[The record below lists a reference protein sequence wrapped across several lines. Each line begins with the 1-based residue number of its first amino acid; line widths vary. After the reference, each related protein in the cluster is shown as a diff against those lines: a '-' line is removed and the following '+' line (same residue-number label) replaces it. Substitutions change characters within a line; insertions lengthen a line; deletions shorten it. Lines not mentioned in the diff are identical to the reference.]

1 MRQELIDWHRVQHPA
16 MPSEINNRPFQED
29 SISALIVLC
38 SDILTPIETQFG
50 SITITYGFTSNVLK
64 NYLLTHHPGQMAPSL
79 DQHAA
84 SEHNAKGNLIC
95 KRQGAACD
103 FLVKGFEKRMDE
115 IAKFV
120 VTQLPFDRLYFYGK
134 DRPLHVS
141 IGPENSKYVQIM
153 KPSAKGHAVPVRR
166 GIGANSLN
174 LFES

>member
-1 MRQELIDWHRVQHPA
+1 MRQELIDWHRTQHPVI
-16 MPSEINNRPFQED
+16 PSEISNRPLQEE
-29 SISALIVLC
+29 STSALIAL
-38 SDILTPIETQFG
+38 SDDILTPLENQFG
-50 SITITYGFTSNVLK
+50 SITITYGFTSNILK
-64 NYLLTHHPGQMAPSL
+64 NYLLKHHPGQMAPSL

-84 SEHNAKGNLIC
+84 SERNAKGNLIC

-103 FLVKGFEKRMDE
+103 LLVEGFDKRMDE

-134 DRPLHVS
+134 NRPIHVS

-166 GIGANSLN
+166 GVGVSSIN